1 MSNEASNENN
11 SPATPPSS
19 APEPE
24 PEPSPIPSL
33 ISGTNTASS
42 SDWPT
47 IANPTGWRK
56 SAEHLNV
63 AKEGLVGH
71 CWKALT
77 VTTEYPSIHTIRGI
91 QTDSHQPFS
100 IEHSMD
106 GEVWTAVEGEF
117 TGDNQDV
124 EQPIEP
130 FACRYTRMS
139 WATTDGTNGI
149 HAQFVGVE
157 GGDEGEEVGGDESQ
171 EEGGDNSQEEGG
183 AKSGEGGSAS
193 PESFPNPCENGAEC
207 ASSPSLPCID
217 SAFSGACD
225 ALQEKVSAHLA
236 RVDASEKEAED
247 KYRSEYDEDRDD
259 WEERLEEGVRDF
271 EKHYDEQMATL
282 RETLRAKKEAHEA
295 RLAEIEQAFLTDRQ
309 AALDEA
315 KQRMQDKLVDFEVD
329 VLGEQV

>member
-1 MSNEASNENN
+1 MSNENN
-11 SPATPPSS
+11 STAILASSS
-19 APEPE
+19 APAPE
-24 PEPSPIPSL
+24 PSL
-33 ISGTNTASS
+33 ISGTNTATST
-42 SDWPT
+42 DWPT
-47 IANPTGWRK
+47 IANPTGWSK

-71 CWKALT
+71 CWKALS
-77 VTTEYPSIHTIRGI
+77 VTTEYPSIHTTRGI
-91 QTDSHQPFS
+91 QTDSNQPFS

-106 GEVWTAVEGEF
+106 GEAWTAVEGEF

-124 EQPIEP
+124 EQPIDP

-139 WATTDGTNGI
+139 WATTGGTNGI

-157 GGDEGEEVGGDESQ
+157 GG
-171 EEGGDNSQEEGG
+171 
-183 AKSGEGGSAS
+183 SAS
-193 PESFPNPCENGAEC
+193 SDSFTRSCENGAEC
-207 ASSPSLPCID
+207 TSPPSLPCID

-247 KYRSEYDEDRDD
+247 KHRSTYDENRDD
-259 WEERLEEGVRDF
+259 WEERLEEGVRSF
-271 EKHYDEQMATL
+271 EKHYDEQVAKL
-282 RETLRAKKEAHEA
+282 RETLRTNKEAHEA

-309 AALDEA
+309 ATLDEA
-315 KQRMQDKLVDFEVD
+315 QRRMQEKLVDFEVD